1 MNKPKK
7 TETKNLG
14 GRPPKY
20 NEPSRPV
27 TVTLP
32 ESALQRLQR
41 IDPDRGQAI
50 VKLTESLFRT
60 DKMSDERISVTQMA
74 DGVGLIIVGPSNTL
88 RSIPF
93 VRLVEVA
100 PLRYLI
106 ALDRTKSFG
115 DLEIALQD
123 VLEDFPKKEI
133 EEKEMIAELHQRIR
147 QLRKGEHI
155 SMAEIVLVSMNGA
168 TGR

>member
-1 MNKPKK
+1 MIKSTLSEKK
-7 TETKNLG
+7 GLG

-32 ESALQRLQR
+32 ESTLERLHR

-60 DKMSDERISVTQMA
+60 EKMAEERITVTQMG
-74 DGVGLIIVGPSNTL
+74 DGVGLIIVGPSKTL

-115 DLEIALQD
+115 DLEIAIQD
-123 VLEDFPKKEI
+123 ALDDFPKGDA
-133 EEKEMIAELHQRIR
+133 EEKDMMSELHQRIR
-147 QLRKGEHI
+147 QLRKGEQM
-155 SMAEIVLVSMNGA
+155 SMAEIVLVSMNGGA
-168 TGR
+168 GR